1 MIQSLQYDLEES
13 KKDIQKLRGE
23 FLYLGFQNNDNNSFM
38 SKFIVEEAIKLTNDF
53 KKRLEESNEDANQ
66 TKQQIAALSQ
76 ERIKIQEDVLV
87 LENRIFESEKDL
99 GYTTD
104 I

>member
-53 KKRLEESNEDANQ
+53 RKRLEESNEDANQ